1 MKAQM
6 KYADKRMSPIAVI
19 EGGDERAKGVVT
31 LKDLQLGAEQARE
44 VTDRSQWSKGAEA
57 QVTVARSELVSAV
70 RSILSAQA
78 SRK

>member
-1 MKAQM
+1 
-6 KYADKRMSPIAVI
+6 MSPIAII
-19 EGGDERAKGVVT
+19 EGSDERAKGVVT
-31 LKDLQLGAEQARE
+31 LKDLQLGAQQARE